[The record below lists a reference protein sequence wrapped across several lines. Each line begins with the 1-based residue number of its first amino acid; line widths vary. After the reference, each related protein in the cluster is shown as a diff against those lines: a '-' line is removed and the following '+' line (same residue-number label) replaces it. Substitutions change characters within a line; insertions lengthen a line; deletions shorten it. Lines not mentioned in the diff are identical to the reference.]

1 VTLDENG
8 KVQIEMTVDATASFE
23 GVSVKNVQVVSAGSD
38 ILYAAENNDTAIY
51 NGIQSDYQFGV
62 DQGLL
67 TVTNIVNGAVDTLDG
82 IETLRFTDGD
92 IQVAKDDVTGVYTL
106 TGGANTDTI
115 TIDPTSVYSFRIDG
129 GAGDDNLILGGAS
142 SAGNNVLSV
151 SNVEKITGG
160 NLDDVINSETVFY
173 SGNEVHLGDG
183 VDTLNLTNG
192 EHVLGITGVET
203 INYGNNTGP
212 TTLTME
218 TSLNSVSVYGNSR
231 PDGRL
236 NLFNSI
242 NTVTVSAIAT
252 IIGGVYADTITVNA
266 SEIMTGSITVAGNS
280 GTDELLLTADA
291 TTILSSQNLNNIT
304 GLETITLASDQ
315 TYSLALND
323 NNTMAGTILKIDAS
337 AVTSANTVT
346 VDATNERDGTLEFV
360 GGSGADLLSINSEML
375 LNVNSILLAG
385 LGTDTLEFNALS
397 GAVILSSTAL
407 ENIKEFETWLLNT
420 DQSYNLTLHNN
431 NVSVSGEN
439 LTIDGTQLTEIS
451 SMVIDGS
458 GVFDGSLTLI
468 GGAGADSLTGG
479 WGDDLLFGGVGSDTF
494 YASAGSD
501 VISVGGSYDGD
512 RFIIGAEFYV
522 HNITFTGMD
531 LIVEYQDQDF
541 NYHTT
546 TIIDQFTNNLEFF
559 SMDFRVIDS
568 ALENYSLNTENLDNS
583 SDITNVNH
591 LLVGTDGADT
601 IKGSALG
608 NDVLFGSFGN
618 DILFGASG
626 NDVLLGGEGDDY
638 LEGGLGDDI
647 IEGGD
652 GLESKGDT
660 AVFYQSETSVVIDLS
675 FGEIGSGTAVG
686 EGSDT
691 LIGIENIGGS
701 VFNDTLIGD
710 AGNNLIMGFEGSD
723 ILTGGAGGDRFIYN
737 SAFDS
742 IVGNMDTITD
752 FSASGEDILD
762 ISAFSQG
769 VFGYLGDYT
778 TGLEVAFSGS
788 GNTEARFNSTT
799 KLLEIDSDGDANKDM
814 EIKLENT
821 QAENLDEHNFNTVA

>member
-1 VTLDENG
+1 
-8 KVQIEMTVDATASFE
+8 
-23 GVSVKNVQVVSAGSD
+23 
-38 ILYAAENNDTAIY
+38 
-51 NGIQSDYQFGV
+51 
-62 DQGLL
+62 
-67 TVTNIVNGAVDTLDG
+67 
-82 IETLRFTDGD
+82 
-92 IQVAKDDVTGVYTL
+92 
-106 TGGANTDTI
+106 
-115 TIDPTSVYSFRIDG
+115 
-129 GAGDDNLILGGAS
+129 
-142 SAGNNVLSV
+142 
-151 SNVEKITGG
+151 
-160 NLDDVINSETVFY
+160 
-173 SGNEVHLGDG
+173 
-183 VDTLNLTNG
+183 
-192 EHVLGITGVET
+192 
-203 INYGNNTGP
+203 
-212 TTLTME
+212 
-218 TSLNSVSVYGNSR
+218 
-231 PDGRL
+231 
-236 NLFNSI
+236 
-242 NTVTVSAIAT
+242 
-252 IIGGVYADTITVNA
+252 
-266 SEIMTGSITVAGNS
+266 
-280 GTDELLLTADA
+280 
-291 TTILSSQNLNNIT
+291 
-304 GLETITLASDQ
+304 
-315 TYSLALND
+315 
-323 NNTMAGTILKIDAS
+323 
-337 AVTSANTVT
+337 
-346 VDATNERDGTLEFV
+346 
-360 GGSGADLLSINSEML
+360 
-375 LNVNSILLAG
+375 
-385 LGTDTLEFNALS
+385 
-397 GAVILSSTAL
+397 
-407 ENIKEFETWLLNT
+407 
-420 DQSYNLTLHNN
+420 
-431 NVSVSGEN
+431 
-439 LTIDGTQLTEIS
+439 
-451 SMVIDGS
+451 
-458 GVFDGSLTLI
+458 
-468 GGAGADSLTGG
+468 
-479 WGDDLLFGGVGSDTF
+479 
-494 YASAGSD
+494 
-501 VISVGGSYDGD
+501 
-512 RFIIGAEFYV
+512 
-522 HNITFTGMD
+522 MD

-652 GLESKGDT
+652 GLESEGDT